1 MAKRNKIE
9 NLPVYRIDMH
19 ACMQWCL
26 ANGIKIYPIP
36 LGNGE
41 YNLEVNNNGTLSTS
55 TRTYSKMESLQKTWE
70 LYCHYFDHN
79 HGK

>member
-1 MAKRNKIE
+1 MAKRQKQE

-19 ACMQWCL
+19 TCMQWCL

-36 LGNGE
+36 LPNGE
-41 YNLEVNNNGTLSTS
+41 YELEINNNGTIMRSPKTYKKLEYLS
-55 TRTYSKMESLQKTWE
+55 KIWE

-79 HGK
+79 HAK